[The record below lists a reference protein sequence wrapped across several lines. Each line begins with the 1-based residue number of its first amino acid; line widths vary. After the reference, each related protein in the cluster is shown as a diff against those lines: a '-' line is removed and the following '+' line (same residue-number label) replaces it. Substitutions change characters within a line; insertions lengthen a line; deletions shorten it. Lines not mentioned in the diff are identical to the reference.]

1 MAEDQGEIAPVPE
14 RVFEAVCQILEDVVL
29 VVAGHTVQDDD
40 VASDRLV
47 GKWLPAALKPGQE
60 QAVADDGIGQDD
72 PFQMEKQCRER
83 EVAAVSSVASLAA
96 SACSGASTIKVA
108 PCRVSG
114 RVV

>member
-14 RVFEAVCQILEDVVL
+14 RVFEAVCQILEDVVF

-40 VASDRLV
+40 VASDCLV

-72 PFQMEKQCRER
+72 PFQMEKQRCER
-83 EVAAVSSVASLAA
+83 EVAAGEQETGVELIFQVMEQ
-96 SACSGASTIKVA
+96 
-108 PCRVSG
+108 
-114 RVV
+114 